1 METYPVRRRLA
12 LASLGATLLPPS
24 IQRAIAQAP
33 LERPEIKLGIGAD
46 WGTSAHAIVAST
58 KGFFKEEGFK
68 QVELKFFAAG
78 LVQLEALAAG
88 GIDIANPTQAPVMT
102 LRGAGVPVVVLSSL
116 CEYFD
121 ATALVVKKTAAVKEP
136 GDLYKLKIGLLK
148 GSGAELMVLA
158 IARHYRLDPSKLQF
172 VNLAP
177 PEQLS
182 SLAAG
187 AIDGVCVWQPWVYQI
202 ARKIDV
208 DVVHTGAHS
217 GFQSNKGE
225 RVRVD
230 FTRSLLI
237 TSERFLKSNVR
248 TVDALVRSYARA
260 QQFMAD
266 TKNSDEAVG
275 IFSNYHK
282 QDVAMN
288 RALLKEYRNTMALNE
303 DYLRD
308 MEAFQ
313 DYLMQSGRMKR
324 KVEVPQIT
332 YGGALAKVDPKL
344 ITQVAQWKL

>member
-1 METYPVRRRLA
+1 MQTYPIRRRVA
-12 LASLGATLLPPS
+12 LATLGASLLAAS
-24 IQRAIAQAP
+24 MQRAGGQTR
-33 LERPEIKLGIGAD
+33 LEKTEVKLGIGAD
-46 WGTSAHAIVAST
+46 WGTSAHAIIASS
-58 KGFFKEEGFK
+58 KGYFKDEGFK
-68 QVELKFFAAG
+68 EVQLKPFPAG

-88 GIDIANPTQAPVMT
+88 GIDIANPAQSPVMT

-136 GDLYKLKIGLLK
+136 ADLYKLKIGLLK
-148 GSGAELMVLA
+148 GSAAELMMLA
-158 IARHYRLDPSKLQF
+158 LARHYRLDPSKLQF

-202 ARKIDV
+202 SQKVEV
-208 DVVHTGAHS
+208 DVVHTGARSAFHA
-217 GFQSNKGE
+217 NRGE
-225 RVRVD
+225 RVRID
-230 FTRSLLI
+230 FTRSLLV

-248 TVDALVRSYARA
+248 TVDALVRAYAKA
-260 QQFMAD
+260 QQFMVEP
-266 TKNSDEAVG
+266 KNFDEAVG
-275 IFSNYHK
+275 IFSSFHK

-288 RALLKEYRNTMALNE
+288 RTLLKEYRNAMALDE

-313 DYLMQSGRMKR
+313 DYLMQSGRMKK

-332 YGGALAKVDPKL
+332 YGGALAKVDSKL
-344 ITQVAQWKL
+344 VTKVAQWKL